1 MAPAF
6 FGRNERLREDF
17 LEQAFLLQYHL
28 NMSYSDVRSLPLPY
42 RRWFIERLAG
52 EFKRQSDERKK
63 VSDNRK
69 GLQDIPMGDMAKV
82 MSDMEA
88 KAARENTTKFKK

>member
-28 NMSYSDVRSLPLPY
+28 NMSYSDVRSMPLPY
-42 RRWFIERLAG
+42 RRWFIERLSD
-52 EFKRQSDERKK
+52 EFKRQSDARKK
-63 VSDNRK
+63 MSDDRR

-82 MSDMEA
+82 MSEMETRA
-88 KAARENTTKFKK
+88 VSENTIKFKK